1 MIQKDYFR
9 TRSDGVELYRTY
21 SDKNLMI
28 QKNGTEE
35 IYREAIYVANSCFA
49 YTETDVPIE
58 EMTEELTVDDVLR
71 MLGELGVDTD
81 DNEE

>member
-1 MIQKDYFR
+1 M
-9 TRSDGVELYRTY
+9 ELYRTY

-35 IYREAIYVANSCFA
+35 IYREAIDVANSGFA